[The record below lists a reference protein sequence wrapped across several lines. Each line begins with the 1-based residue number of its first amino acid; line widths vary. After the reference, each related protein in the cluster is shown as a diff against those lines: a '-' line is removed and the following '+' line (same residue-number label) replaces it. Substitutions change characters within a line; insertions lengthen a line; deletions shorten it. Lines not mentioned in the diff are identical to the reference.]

1 MKTMRNA
8 LNITADNHELV
19 KAGYIQL
26 PVPITIT
33 EEWLNSP
40 SLLYKEE
47 TNRERLM
54 YDLRASGI
62 TETDFEKLIGKTI
75 YSVPDDAIYN
85 AYL

>member
-40 SLLYKEE
+40 SLFIRK
-47 TNRERLM
+47 
-54 YDLRASGI
+54 
-62 TETDFEKLIGKTI
+62 KVIGNGCYTT
-75 YSVPDDAIYN
+75 
-85 AYL
+85 

>member
-40 SLLYKEE
+40 SLLYKE
-47 TNRERLM
+47 RYIQSLM
-54 YDLRASGI
+54 IRSTTHIWKSRG
-62 TETDFEKLIGKTI
+62 LI
-75 YSVPDDAIYN
+75 S
-85 AYL
+85 

>member
-40 SLLYKEE
+40 SLLYKEK
-47 TNRERLM
+47 R
-54 YDLRASGI
+54 
-62 TETDFEKLIGKTI
+62 LIG
-75 YSVPDDAIYN
+75 N
-85 AYL
+85 G